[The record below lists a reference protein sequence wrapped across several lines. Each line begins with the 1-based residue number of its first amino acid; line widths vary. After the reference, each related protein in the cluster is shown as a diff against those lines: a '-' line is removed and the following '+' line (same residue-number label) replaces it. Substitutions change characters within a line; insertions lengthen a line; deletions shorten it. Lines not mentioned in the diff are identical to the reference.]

1 MKYPSSGNYDPNLNC
16 YFKLIVPDGKK
27 VKITFSAFN
36 FQAGVDYS
44 ITLNSVTADPW
55 CHGNYDFLQI
65 DQKTMKDYANNESAQ
80 NRFCGTSTPPVY
92 TSDSNMLIIWMKTN
106 SD

>member
-27 VKITFSAFN
+27 VKITFTAFN

-65 DQKTMKDYANNESAQ
+65 DQKTMKDYANKAKYMEIVTKCEEARDRQ
-80 NRFCGTSTPPVY
+80 P
-92 TSDSNMLIIWMKTN
+92 
-106 SD
+106 

>member
-1 MKYPSSGNYDPNLNC
+1 M
-16 YFKLIVPDGKK
+16 PD
-27 VKITFSAFN
+27 
-36 FQAGVDYS
+36 
-44 ITLNSVTADPW
+44 W

-92 TSDSNMLIIWMKTN
+92 TSDSNMLILWMKTN
-106 SD
+106 SDTTVGTGFTLTWEEAS